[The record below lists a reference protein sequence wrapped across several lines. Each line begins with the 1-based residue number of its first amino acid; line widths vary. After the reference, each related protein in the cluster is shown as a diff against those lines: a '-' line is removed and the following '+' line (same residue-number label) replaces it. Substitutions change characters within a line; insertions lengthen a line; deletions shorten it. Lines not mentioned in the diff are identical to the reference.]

1 MTIWEISEKADY
13 IAQRHQQ
20 LQDQWHLYCNSLI
33 QGITLSKAR
42 LHHAMSCA
50 AQGDM
55 RFVLFGHF
63 DAPRDKC
70 AHFREINGIAAAFQY
85 WQKNYNPTASSSL

>member
-20 LQDQWHLYCNSLI
+20 LQDQWHLYCNSLV

-42 LHHAMSCA
+42 LHHAMS
-50 AQGDM
+50 
-55 RFVLFGHF
+55 
-63 DAPRDKC
+63 
-70 AHFREINGIAAAFQY
+70 
-85 WQKNYNPTASSSL
+85 

>member
-13 IAQRHQQ
+13 IAQRHRR
-20 LQDQWHLYCNSLI
+20 LQDQWHIYCNSLV

-50 AQGDM
+50 
-55 RFVLFGHF
+55 
-63 DAPRDKC
+63 PDKELC
-70 AHFREINGIAAAFQY
+70 
-85 WQKNYNPTASSSL
+85 